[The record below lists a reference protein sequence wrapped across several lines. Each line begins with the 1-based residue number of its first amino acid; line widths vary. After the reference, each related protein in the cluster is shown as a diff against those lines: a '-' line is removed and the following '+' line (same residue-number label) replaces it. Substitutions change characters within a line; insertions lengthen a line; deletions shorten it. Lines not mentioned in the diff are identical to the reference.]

1 MYQFKKNCFM
11 LRITT
16 PSVFRL
22 SFAFITLFFVVGCA
36 QKPLATAPKGWVELT
51 KLDASIPLDIRYA
64 TTNNFMKQQVYEC
77 GRCFLRA
84 EAAAAIAKANKMLQQ
99 KGYGGLKMYDCYR
112 PRPVQY
118 KLWKITPDAR
128 YVANPKKGSMHNRG
142 FAVDLT
148 IVDKDGKELDFGT
161 GYDDFTEKAHGN
173 YTKFSK
179 KILDNRKL
187 LNETMEAVGLEGTS
201 TEWWHF
207 SWRGKKGD
215 LAEWVWTCEK

>member
-1 MYQFKKNCFM
+1 M
-11 LRITT
+11 IP
-16 PSVFRL
+16 PSVFTL
-22 SFAFITLFFVVGCA
+22 SFALASLLFATSCA
-36 QKPLATAPKGWVELT
+36 QKPLTTAPKGWSELT
-51 KLDASIPLDIRYA
+51 LLDASIPLDIRYA
-64 TTNNFMKQQVYEC
+64 TTNNFMKQQVYDC
-77 GRCFLRA
+77 GRCFLRD
-84 EAAAAIAKANKMLQQ
+84 EAAAAIVKANKILQK

-118 KLWKITPDAR
+118 KLWKIVPDAR
-128 YVANPKKGSMHNRG
+128 YVADPKKGSMHNRG

-179 KILDNRKL
+179 QILENRKL

-207 SWRGKKGD
+207 SLRGKKAD
-215 LAEWVWTCEK
+215 LAEWVWKCGKI

>member
-1 MYQFKKNCFM
+1 MF
-11 LRITT
+11 RTRP
-16 PSVFRL
+16 PSLFWPILAIFCLFL
-22 SFAFITLFFVVGCA
+22 SVSCA
-36 QKPLATAPKGWVELT
+36 QKPFATAPKGWTELT
-51 KLDASIPLDIRYA
+51 KTDASIPLDIRYA

-84 EAAAAIAKANKMLQQ
+84 EAAEAIVKANKMLQK
-99 KGYGGLKMYDCYR
+99 KGYGGLKMFDCYR

-118 KLWKITPDAR
+118 KLWKIVPDAR

-179 KILDNRKL
+179 QILENRKL

-207 SWRGKKGD
+207 SLRGKKAD

>member
-1 MYQFKKNCFM
+1 MF
-11 LRITT
+11 RIST
-16 PSVFRL
+16 PSVFWPFLVTL
-22 SFAFITLFFVVGCA
+22 SLFLGVSCA
-36 QKPLATAPKGWVELT
+36 QKPMATAPKGWTELT
-51 KLDASIPLDIRYA
+51 KVDASIPLDIRYA
-64 TTNNFMKQQVYEC
+64 TTNNFMKQQVYAC

-84 EAAAAIAKANKMLQQ
+84 EAAEAIVKANKILQK
-99 KGYGGLKMYDCYR
+99 KGYGGLKMFDCYR

-118 KLWKITPDAR
+118 KLWKIVPDAR

-179 KILDNRKL
+179 QILDNRQL
-187 LNETMEAVGLEGTS
+187 LNETMDAVGLEGTT

-207 SWRGKKGD
+207 SLRGKKAD

>member
-1 MYQFKKNCFM
+1 MC
-11 LRITT
+11 RIIT
-16 PSVFRL
+16 PSVFL
-22 SFAFITLFFVVGCA
+22 LPFAFANLFFVVGCA
-36 QKPLATAPKGWVELT
+36 QKPRASAPKGWVELT
-51 KLDASIPLDIRYA
+51 SRDASIPLDIRYA
-64 TTNNFMKQQVYEC
+64 TTNNFMKQQVYDC
-77 GRCFLRA
+77 GRCFLREEAA
-84 EAAAAIAKANKMLQQ
+84 EAILKANKILQK
-99 KGYGGLKMYDCYR
+99 KGYGGLKMFDCYR

-118 KLWKITPDAR
+118 KLWKIVPDAR

-179 KILDNRKL
+179 QILENRQL
-187 LNETMEAVGLEGTS
+187 LNATMESVGLEGTS

-207 SWRGKKGD
+207 SLRGKKAE
-215 LAEWVWTCEK
+215 LAEWVWTCAQ

>member
-1 MYQFKKNCFM
+1 MF
-11 LRITT
+11 RIST
-16 PSVFRL
+16 PSVFLPFLAFLCLFL
-22 SFAFITLFFVVGCA
+22 SVSCA
-36 QKPLATAPKGWVELT
+36 QKPYPAAPKGWIELR
-51 KLDASIPLDIRYA
+51 KVDASIPLDIRYA
-64 TTNNFMKQQVYEC
+64 TTNNFMKQQVYDC

-84 EAAAAIAKANKMLQQ
+84 EAAEAVVNANKMLQK
-99 KGYGGLKMYDCYR
+99 KGYGGLKMFDCYR

-118 KLWKITPDAR
+118 KLWKIVPDAR

-179 KILDNRKL
+179 QILDNRKL

-207 SWRGKKGD
+207 SLRGKKAD

>member
-1 MYQFKKNCFM
+1 M
-11 LRITT
+11 LRKTS
-16 PSVFRL
+16 PSVFKL
-22 SFAFITLFFVVGCA
+22 SFAFICLFFVVGCA

-64 TTNNFMKQQVYEC
+64 TANNFMKQQVYEC

-84 EAAAAIAKANKMLQQ
+84 DAAAAIAKANKILQQ

-173 YTKFSK
+173 YTKFPK

-207 SWRGKKGD
+207 SLRGKKGD

>member
-1 MYQFKKNCFM
+1 M
-11 LRITT
+11 LRIIP
-16 PSVFRL
+16 PSVFTL
-22 SFAFITLFFVVGCA
+22 SFALASLLFATSCA
-36 QKPLATAPKGWVELT
+36 QKPLATAPKGWSELT
-51 KLDASIPLDIRYA
+51 LLDASIPLDIRYA
-64 TTNNFMKQQVYEC
+64 TTNNFMKQQVYDC
-77 GRCFLRA
+77 GRCFLRD
-84 EAAAAIAKANKMLQQ
+84 EAAAAIVKANKILQK
-99 KGYGGLKMYDCYR
+99 KGYGGLKMFDCYR

-118 KLWKITPDAR
+118 KLWKIVPDAR

-179 KILDNRKL
+179 QILENRKL

-207 SWRGKKGD
+207 SLRGKKAD
-215 LAEWVWTCEK
+215 LAEWVWKCGKI

>member
-1 MYQFKKNCFM
+1 M
-11 LRITT
+11 LRKTT

-22 SFAFITLFFVVGCA
+22 SFAFVMLFFVVSCA
-36 QKPLATAPKGWVELT
+36 QKPLVTAPKGWIELT

-64 TTNNFMKQQVYEC
+64 TTNNFMKQQVYDC

-84 EAAAAIAKANKMLQQ
+84 EAAEAIAKANKILQK

-173 YTKFSK
+173 YTNFSK

-187 LNETMEAVGLEGTS
+187 LNETMGAVGLKGTT

-207 SWRGKKGD
+207 SWQGRKGD
-215 LAEWVWTCEK
+215 LAEWVWTCEE

>member
-1 MYQFKKNCFM
+1 MFK
-11 LRITT
+11 IST
-16 PSVFRL
+16 PSVFWPFLAILCLFL
-22 SFAFITLFFVVGCA
+22 SVSCA
-36 QKPLATAPKGWVELT
+36 QKPFATAPKGWTELT
-51 KLDASIPLDIRYA
+51 KVDASIPLDIRYA

-84 EAAAAIAKANKMLQQ
+84 EAAEAIVKANKMLQK
-99 KGYGGLKMYDCYR
+99 KGYGGLKMFDCYR

-118 KLWKITPDAR
+118 KLWKIVPDAR

-179 KILDNRKL
+179 QILDNRQL
-187 LNETMEAVGLEGTS
+187 LNETMEAVGLEDTS

-207 SWRGKKGD
+207 SLRGKKAD

>member
-1 MYQFKKNCFM
+1 MSRM
-11 LRITT
+11 TT

-22 SFAFITLFFVVGCA
+22 SFAFITLFFAVGCA
-36 QKPLATAPKGWVELT
+36 QKPQAIAPKGWAELT

-84 EAAAAIAKANKMLQQ
+84 EAAAAIVKANKILQK
-99 KGYGGLKMYDCYR
+99 KGYGGLKMFDCYR

-118 KLWKITPDAR
+118 KLWKIVPDAR

-179 KILDNRKL
+179 EILANRKL
-187 LNETMEAVGLEGTS
+187 LNETMDAVGLDGTS

-207 SWRGKKGD
+207 SLRGTKGD
-215 LAEWVWTCEK
+215 LAEWVWTCGK